1 MSPTRRGRA
10 LIAVLITLLV
20 IGGVVGGV
28 LYLGGRSGIGPL
40 ADEGTRSS
48 NSSPSPSPPPT
59 ICPLSGKKAAGG
71 RVPDRPALA
80 VKVENVPAARPQTGL
95 SWADIVYEEPV
106 EAGITRFIAVYQCQD
121 ASRIEPVRS
130 GRLTDPDILR
140 QFGRPIFSYAGG
152 VQQVYQKVAAAHLHD
167 VNFNKPGAM
176 DHVYFRDP
184 ARLAPHNLWTSTR
197 GLYKFAH
204 VHDGMPT
211 PVFTYSRKR
220 LHGQKISGIHLP
232 FSSDSDVYWRWDS
245 SKKVWLRFHGTE
257 PHLLS
262 DGTQVSATNVV
273 VQEVK
278 VYMTN
283 IHDVN
288 GVPSPEVVATG
299 TGKAYVLRGG
309 RVVQG
314 TWKRPSLADIT
325 KFYDRSGNQIPLAP
339 GTTWVELL
347 PNTISVTL
355 LQ

>member
-10 LIAVLITLLV
+10 LVAVLITLLV
-20 IGGVVGGV
+20 VGGVVGGV

-40 ADEGTRSS
+40 ADEGTHSGTGAA
-48 NSSPSPSPPPT
+48 PSPSLPAA
-59 ICPLSGKKAAGG
+59 CPLSGKKPKGG
-71 RVPDRPALA
+71 HVPDRPALA

-140 QFGRPIFSYAGG
+140 QFGQPIFSYAGG
-152 VQQVYQKVAAAHLHD
+152 VKQVYEKVAAAHLVD
-167 VNFNKPGAM
+167 VNFNKPGAL
-176 DHVYFRDP
+176 DHVYFRDSN
-184 ARLAPHNLWTSTR
+184 RLAPHNLWTSTR
-197 GLYKFAH
+197 GLYAFAH
-204 VHDGMPT
+204 VHDGMPA
-211 PVFTYSRKR
+211 PVFEYSKKR
-220 LHGQKISGIHLP
+220 PHGQRISGIHLP
-232 FSSDSDVYWRWDS
+232 FSSYSDVYWRWES
-245 SKKVWLRFHGTE
+245 SKKAWLRFHGTE

-288 GVPSPEVVATG
+288 GVPSPEVMATG
-299 TGKAYVLRGG
+299 TGKAYVLRNG
-309 RVVQG
+309 RVIQG
-314 TWKRPSLADIT
+314 TWSRPKLGDVT
-325 KFYDRSGNQIPLAP
+325 VFKDRSGDEIKLAP

-347 PNTISVTL
+347 PNTIPVTL